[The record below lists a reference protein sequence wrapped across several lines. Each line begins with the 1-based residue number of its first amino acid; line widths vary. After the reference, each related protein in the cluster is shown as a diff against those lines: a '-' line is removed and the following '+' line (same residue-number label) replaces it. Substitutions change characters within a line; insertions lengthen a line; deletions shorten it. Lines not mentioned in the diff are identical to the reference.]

1 VNVTDLIGFS
11 RDLGVRFTLVGVLPM
26 ALLALF
32 VLALVWSGA
41 PADAPDVD
49 RILDEARDLDAWSG
63 ALLFLAL
70 VVAALLAQPLQLALV
85 RGLEGYWA
93 GTPAGARLS
102 APGRALQ
109 ERRLARLEARLSEP
123 VATIDEAHALDLRRT
138 RYFPERPEH
147 LLPTRLGNVLR
158 AGEERAG
165 APYGLDAV
173 AVWPRLY
180 PLLPDGT
187 RLLVDD
193 LRDGLDL
200 GARLCV
206 TFVAAAVVAFAL
218 LAQHGWW
225 LLVPVACALLA
236 WLAYRGAIASALAYG
251 EGISTA
257 IDLHRFELHKALHLA
272 LPATR
277 AAELVVN
284 GQLTAFL
291 VAEARIDFAYA
302 HDGTG
307 TAPPGGYPELPTPPA
322 S

>member
-1 VNVTDLIGFS
+1 
-11 RDLGVRFTLVGVLPM
+11 M

-32 VLALVWSGA
+32 VLALIWSGA
-41 PADAPDVD
+41 PGDAPDVD

-70 VVAALLAQPLQLALV
+70 VVASLLAQPLQLALV

-93 GTPAGARLS
+93 GTPFGARLC

-109 ERRLARLEARLSEP
+109 AHRLERLEHQLSQP
-123 VATIDEAHALDLRRT
+123 VGTIDAAHALQLRRT
-138 RYFPERPEH
+138 RYFPARAEH

-158 AGEERAG
+158 SGEERAG

-200 GARLCV
+200 GARLCA
-206 TFVAAAVVAFAL
+206 TFLAAAVIGLAL
-218 LAQHGWW
+218 LAQYGWW
-225 LLVPVACALLA
+225 LLVPAACALLA
-236 WLAYRGAIASALAYG
+236 WLAYRGSIASALAYG
-251 EGISTA
+251 DGIRAT

-284 GQLTAFL
+284 GQLNGFFVQDA
-291 VAEARIDFAYA
+291 AIDFAYA

-307 TAPPGGYPELPTPPA
+307 AAPPGGYPDLPTPP